1 MEQTMKR
8 LSVLLSLFLI
18 LAMIPLMGQDKVPAI
33 SFDSLT
39 KDFGKVTEGAVLKV
53 VFKFANRG
61 SAPLDVLK
69 VEPS

>member
-1 MEQTMKR
+1 MKR
-8 LSVLLSLFLI
+8 LTVFFGFVLI

-33 SFDSLT
+33 SFDSLS
-39 KDFGKVTEGAVLKV
+39 KDFGRVTEGEVLKV

>member
-1 MEQTMKR
+1 
-8 LSVLLSLFLI
+8 
-18 LAMIPLMGQDKVPAI
+18 MIPLMGQDKVPAI
-33 SFDSLT
+33 SFDSLS
-39 KDFGKVTEGAVLKV
+39 KDFGRVTEGEVLKV